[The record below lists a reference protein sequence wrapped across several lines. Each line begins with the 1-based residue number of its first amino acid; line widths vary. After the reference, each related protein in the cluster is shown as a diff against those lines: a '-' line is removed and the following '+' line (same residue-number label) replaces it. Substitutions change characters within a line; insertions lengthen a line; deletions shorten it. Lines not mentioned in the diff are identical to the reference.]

1 MREIKKAIRFLPVL
15 AGVLMTLPAVPVS
28 AQDAESP
35 ESDEGKITRNGATV
49 SGVGLEVGD
58 NGSGDINAGL
68 TVRSLYLTKSDD
80 TYAALGSGG
89 SQIRIGRGIGL
100 SGNSNVGSNWTA
112 VLDQNEEGG
121 LRVLPLVGTHSMA
134 MDFEWNSN
142 DDAVRQDF
150 IEWMPHVSGGALF
163 RIKELCGVAARA
175 KYGASIG
182 TLGDEN
188 GAGRLVGGALEVD
201 CGGGV
206 GLAIDHS
213 NIRRKQVESDLTRGD
228 LVLPLGKKASVGI
241 YAARIATDRMDG
253 NDESVTSALEGSPR
267 VERRI
272 GFQVGGA
279 F

>member
-1 MREIKKAIRFLPVL
+1 MREIKFAIPVLSVL
-15 AGVLMTLPAVPVS
+15 AGALMAGVVTPAAAQEAETSESSSGVLA
-28 AQDAESP
+28 
-35 ESDEGKITRNGATV
+35 RNGATV

-68 TVRSLYLTKSDD
+68 TVRSLYLPKSDT

-112 VLDQNEEGG
+112 VLDQNEAGG
-121 LRVLPLVGTHSMA
+121 LRVLPLIGTHALA

-142 DDAVRQDF
+142 DDAIRQDY
-150 IEWMPHVSGGALF
+150 IEWMPHLSGGALF
-163 RIKELCGVAARA
+163 RIKELCGIAARA
-175 KYGASIG
+175 KYGAAIG
-182 TLGDEN
+182 TLGDQN
-188 GAGRLVGGALEVD
+188 GVGSVAGGALEVD
-201 CGGGV
+201 CGDGV

-213 NIRRKQVESDLTRGD
+213 RVKRKEVNSSLTRGD
-228 LVLPLGKKASVGI
+228 LIIPLGKKASVGV

-253 NDESVTSALEGSPR
+253 NDDSVTSSLEGAPR